1 MIFKLLKVT
10 FMQAAYVEPSN
21 SPIPYCDQ
29 IVSRLVADKFTHREP
44 AEETAYLISED
55 EQFHRESAEALEDL
69 GIRVV
74 SLFSEAEYL
83 SIPRSDGAACLI
95 LDMQFRGNSGL
106 EVQRRLTT
114 GLHPP
119 VVFVSDPCD
128 IRTTVAAMK
137 WGAIDFLTRP
147 VDPRALLAATKT
159 AFEQDKRRRQKKAEL
174 DSLQQRLSLLT
185 PREREVL
192 PLVVGGLLNKQSAS
206 LLDISEVTL
215 QIHRSQIMKK
225 MAADSLADL
234 VRMALK
240 LRIAHWRARAAS

>member
-1 MIFKLLKVT
+1 VIV
-10 FMQAAYVEPSN
+10 MQTAYVEPST
-21 SPIPYCDQ
+21 SPLPYRDQ
-29 IVSRLVADKFTHREP
+29 IVGRLVADKFTHRQP
-44 AEETAYLISED
+44 AEETAYLISEE
-55 EQFHRESAEALEDL
+55 EQFHRETAEPLEDL

-74 SLFSEAEYL
+74 CLFSEEEYL
-83 SIPRSDGAACLI
+83 SIPRRDAAACLI
-95 LDMQFRGNSGL
+95 LEMQLRGSSGL
-106 EVQRRLTT
+106 EIPCRLTT

-119 VVFVSDPCD
+119 VVFVSGPCD

-147 VDPRALLAATKT
+147 VDPRALLAAIKT
-159 AFEQDKRRRQKKAEL
+159 AFGQDKRRRQKKAEL
-174 DSLQQRLSLLT
+174 DRLQQRLLLLT

-206 LLDISEVTL
+206 LLEISEVTL

-225 MAADSLADL
+225 MAAESLADL

-240 LRIAHWRARAAS
+240 LRIPHWQEN